1 MNLKSMLLLASGLV
15 LQSTIPVLANTNFS
29 LFANKQ
35 QSAPAF
41 LPVEDAFVF
50 SQLQQG
56 ENLNVFWQI
65 TEGYYLYK
73 NKLRVTINGNDY
85 TIDGLPAG
93 KDYHDEYFG
102 DVEVYYEELDVEF
115 SIKSKSAS
123 HNDSFSMTVE
133 YQGCAESGICY
144 PPQKKLISP

>member
-1 MNLKSMLLLASGLV
+1 MNLKSILLLASGLV
-15 LQSTIPVLANTNFS
+15 LQSTMPVLANTNFS

-102 DVEVYYEELDVEF
+102 DVEIFQYELMLSVPVADLAP
-115 SIKSKSAS
+115 AS
-123 HNDSFSMTVE
+123 EITIH
-133 YQGCAESGICY
+133 YQGCAVAGLCY
-144 PPQKKLISP
+144 PPMTKTFISQ